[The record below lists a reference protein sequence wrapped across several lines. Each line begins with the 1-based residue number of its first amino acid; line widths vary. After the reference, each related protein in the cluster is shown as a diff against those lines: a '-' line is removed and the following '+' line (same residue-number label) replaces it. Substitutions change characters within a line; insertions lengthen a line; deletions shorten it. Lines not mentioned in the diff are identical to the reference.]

1 MKFLRISKQK
11 AALLAV
17 IMFFIMLMAGVP
29 VLVAAADEGDGEE
42 QLSQNIDDVLEGLD
56 LSELQQ
62 YLDENSDSY
71 LFNFGDNAEEI
82 IRYLI
87 NGNIGTDYGSYIT
100 EILSVVFFRR
110 GFPSS
115 RFCGGG
121 GDIAAVRRV
130 FRG

>member
-17 IMFFIMLMAGVP
+17 MMFFILLLAGVP
-29 VLVAAADEGDGEE
+29 VLGAAADEGDGEE

-87 NGNIGTDYGSYIT
+87 NGRDGLRELYNGNSFGG
-100 EILSVVFFRR
+100 FFRR

-121 GDIAAVRRV
+121 GDIAAVRCV